1 MEIKDI
7 RKLTLTQR
15 HDLIYQL
22 NSAKREVDGAITA
35 AKKQMKLIQ
44 ENLEV
49 MQTRRDDIEHSLGWL
64 TEGR

>member
-22 NSAKREVDGAITA
+22 NSAKRED
-35 AKKQMKLIQ
+35 AKNYANTWTPEEKP
-44 ENLEV
+44 
-49 MQTRRDDIEHSLGWL
+49 
-64 TEGR
+64 